1 MRLLGVVLQVEPP
14 SVPAAVRAGQ
24 WRRDVVVIAALLH
37 SKVGAAN
44 LRLAGFLPQASEP
57 EEVPKQMSVCTDA
70 KESLAYCLEGSHLL
84 DAAQVEVLE
93 LQPVR
98 E

>member
-1 MRLLGVVLQVEPP
+1 
-14 SVPAAVRAGQ
+14 
-24 WRRDVVVIAALLH
+24 LLH
-37 SKVGAAN
+37 PKVGAAN
-44 LRLAGFLPQASEP
+44 RRLAGFLPQASEP
-57 EEVPKQMSVCTDA
+57 EEVPEQMSVRTDA

-84 DAAQVEVLE
+84 DAARVEVLE